1 MYNKKNTGVD
11 IMAKTTKLTVLFEKL
26 RGQTFNLEQDI
37 VTIGRKEGMN
47 IVLKD
52 GSVSG
57 HHADIIRT
65 EQDGEVIFT
74 LRDNESTN
82 GTRVNNQ
89 PVTEQVLKNS
99 DLITFGNVEVLFD
112 GERRDSDATSDFSHL
127 THTIDISSLEE
138 NTSAPQTLTNF
149 NPMAVKQEKQS
160 ALFQKGMLITIIVI
174 AIGVI
179 ALVASVF
186 YQIFSKQQ

>member
-1 MYNKKNTGVD
+1 
-11 IMAKTTKLTVLFEKL
+11 MAKTPKLTVLFEKL

-37 VTIGRKEGMN
+37 VTIGRKEGMDV
-47 IVLKD
+47 VLKD

>member
-1 MYNKKNTGVD
+1 
-11 IMAKTTKLTVLFEKL
+11 MAKTPKLTVLFEKL
-26 RGQTFNLEQDI
+26 RGQTFLLEQESM
-37 VTIGRKEGMN
+37 TIGRRDEAD

-57 HHADIIRT
+57 KHAIIFRSG
-65 EQDGEVIFT
+65 DGDDVT
-74 LRDNESTN
+74 YYLRDNDSTN

-89 PVTEQVLKNS
+89 LITGDYALKNS

-112 GERRDSDATSDFSHL
+112 GDRADSGSPTDFSHL

-149 NPMAVKQEKQS
+149 NPRAEMEAKKND
-160 ALFQKGMLITIIVI
+160 LFQRGMLLTIILIAFGVLALAGVVI
-174 AIGVI
+174 VK
-179 ALVASVF
+179 
-186 YQIFSKQQ
+186 IFNK

>member
-1 MYNKKNTGVD
+1 
-11 IMAKTTKLTVLFEKL
+11 MAKTPKLTVLFEKL
-26 RGQTFNLEQDI
+26 RGQTFLIEQESM
-37 VTIGRKEGMN
+37 TIGRRDNMD

-57 HHADIIRT
+57 HHAEIFRA
-65 EQDGEVIFT
+65 GEEDNVT
-74 LRDNESTN
+74 YYLRDNNSTN

-160 ALFQKGMLITIIVI
+160 ALFQKGLLITIIVI

>member
-1 MYNKKNTGVD
+1 
-11 IMAKTTKLTVLFEKL
+11 MAKTPKLTVLFEKL
-26 RGQTFNLEQDI
+26 RGMTFNLEQDT
-37 VTIGRKEGMN
+37 VSIGRKEGMDV
-47 IVLKD
+47 VLKD

-65 EQDGEVIFT
+65 ERDGEVIFI

-89 PVTEQVLKNS
+89 PVTEHVLKNS

-112 GERRDSDATSDFSHL
+112 GERKDSSATSDFSHL

-160 ALFQKGMLITIIVI
+160 ALLQKGMLITIIAI
-174 AIGVI
+174 AVGVV
-179 ALVASVF
+179 ALVVSVLIR
-186 YQIFSKQQ
+186 IFSKQ